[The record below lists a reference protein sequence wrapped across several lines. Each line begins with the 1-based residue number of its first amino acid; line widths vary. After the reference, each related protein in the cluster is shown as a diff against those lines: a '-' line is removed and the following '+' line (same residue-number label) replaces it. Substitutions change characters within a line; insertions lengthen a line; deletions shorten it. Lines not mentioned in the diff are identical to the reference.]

1 MKKLTCT
8 QCGASIN
15 PLTLTCEYCG
25 SVYLNSDNNTK
36 TEVEETQK
44 RKKEPKIIVAKI
56 SDEQLGNMMTKY
68 CASDSKGARNLKYNF
83 IVIFFMM
90 IWNIIAFSIGIAPKD
105 FLDNMNHFGSLGIVK
120 TVSIAPFLIAGFG
133 LFITIYIIASSF
145 KGQVNKEIKLIK
157 EGKYKEAHDS
167 LEKKESKKHN
177 VNYVLGL
184 ILIDYYRFED
194 FAEAKEHIL
203 NLPPKELAI
212 LINKDS
218 RLLDIA
224 SNLGIMTPNYNSYDN
239 DSYSNGGYTYTM

>member
-15 PLTLTCEYCG
+15 PTTLTCEYCG

-36 TEVEETQK
+36 TEVEEK
-44 RKKEPKIIVAKI
+44 SKSKKESKIIVDKI
-56 SDEQLGNMMTKY
+56 SDEQLGNMMKKY
-68 CASDSKGARNLKYNF
+68 CANNLKNNLIG
-83 IVIFFMM
+83 IVFMI
-90 IWNIIAFSIGIAPKD
+90 IWTIIAFSIGIASTGFVDD
-105 FLDNMNHFGSLGIVK
+105 FNEFGVLSIVK
-120 TVSIAPFLIAGFG
+120 TVSIAPFLMAGFG
-133 LFITIYIIASSF
+133 LFMAINLITASF
-145 KGQVNKEIKLIK
+145 KGQVNKEIRLIK
-157 EGKYKEAHDS
+157 EGNYKEAHDS
-167 LEKKESKKHN
+167 LEKKESRKHN

-203 NLPPKELAI
+203 NLPQKELAV

-224 SNLGIMTPNYNSYDN
+224 SNLGIMTPNYNINNNDN
-239 DSYSNGGYTYTM
+239 YSNGGYTYTM

>member
-15 PLTLTCEYCG
+15 PVTLTCEYCG

-36 TEVEETQK
+36 PEVEEKSK
-44 RKKEPKIIVAKI
+44 RKKESKIIVDKI
-56 SDEQLGNMMTKY
+56 TDEQLGNIMKKY
-68 CASDSKGARNLKYNF
+68 CASNFKNNF
-83 IVIFFMM
+83 IGIVFMI
-90 IWNIIAFSIGIAPKD
+90 IWTTIAFSISIASTGVLDDMND
-105 FLDNMNHFGSLGIVK
+105 FGGLSIVK
-120 TVSIAPFLIAGFG
+120 TVSIAPFLMAGFG
-133 LFITIYIIASSF
+133 LFIAINLIVSSF

-194 FAEAKEHIL
+194 FAEAKKHIL

-224 SNLGIMTPNYNSYDN
+224 SNLGIMTPNYNSNDN
-239 DSYSNGGYTYTM
+239 DSYSNDGYTYTM

>member
-15 PLTLTCEYCG
+15 PVTLTCEYCG

-36 TEVEETQK
+36 TEVEEKQK
-44 RKKEPKIIVAKI
+44 GKKEPKIIVDKI
-56 SDEQLGNMMTKY
+56 SDEQLGNMMKKY
-68 CASDSKGARNLKYNF
+68 CANNLKNNLIG
-83 IVIFFMM
+83 IVFMI
-90 IWNIIAFSIGIAPKD
+90 IWTIIAFSIGIASTGFVDD
-105 FLDNMNHFGSLGIVK
+105 FNEFGVLSIVK
-120 TVSIAPFLIAGFG
+120 TVSIAPFLMAGFG
-133 LFITIYIIASSF
+133 LFMAINLITSSF
-145 KGQVNKEIKLIK
+145 KGQVNKEIRLIK
-157 EGKYKEAHDS
+157 EGNYKEAHDS
-167 LEKKESKKHN
+167 LEKKESRKHN

-194 FAEAKEHIL
+194 FAEAKEHIV
-203 NLPPKELAI
+203 NLPQKELAV

-224 SNLGIMTPNYNSYDN
+224 SNLGIMTPNYNIHDN